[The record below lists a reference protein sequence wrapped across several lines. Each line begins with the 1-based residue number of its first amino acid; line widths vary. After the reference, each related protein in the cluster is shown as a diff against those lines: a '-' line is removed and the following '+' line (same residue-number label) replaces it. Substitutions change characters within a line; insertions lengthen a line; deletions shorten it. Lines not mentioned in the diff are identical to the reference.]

1 MPRALITGAAGFAGR
16 HLRAWLNRRGWEVIG
31 SDYRPDAGDL
41 HADMRDAQEVEQMVA
56 QAADITHVFHLAAKT
71 FVPDAHKDP
80 ADTYQANVL
89 GTVYLAQALR
99 RHAPE
104 ARMIYVSSGDAYG
117 PPLHTPVS
125 EDHPLRPTHP
135 YAISKATADHHCAW
149 LGAHG
154 MDVVR
159 VRPFNH
165 SGPGQPDVF
174 VLSSFARQCAAIA
187 LGLHEPVIRV
197 GNLDSLRDFS
207 HVDDVVEA
215 YELVALRGKTGDV
228 YNICSGRAVRIREAL
243 DLLVT
248 MTGVSVEIRPD
259 PERQRPGEA
268 SPVPASNA
276 RLCEATG
283 WTPRHSLEALLRD
296 LFEHWRKTLAA
307 EQHRNAGT

>member
-1 MPRALITGAAGFAGR
+1 MRRALITGAAGFAGR
-16 HLRAWLNRRGWEVIG
+16 HLRAWLTRRGWEVVG
-31 SDYRPDAGDL
+31 SDYRPDAGDVC
-41 HADMRDAQEVEQMVA
+41 ADMRDAAEVERMVA
-56 QAADITHVFHLAAKT
+56 GAGAITHVFHLAAKT
-71 FVPDAHKDP
+71 FVPDAHKNP

-89 GTVYLAQALR
+89 GTVYLAEALR

-104 ARMIYVSSGDAYG
+104 ARLVYVSSGDAYG
-117 PPLHTPVS
+117 PPLRTPVE

-149 LGAHG
+149 LGTHG

-165 SGPGQPDVF
+165 SGPGQPEVF

-187 LGLHEPVIRV
+187 LGLHAPVIRV

-215 YELVALRGKTGDV
+215 YELVALRGVRGSV
-228 YNICSGRAVRIREAL
+228 YNICSGRAVRIGEAL
-243 DLLVT
+243 DALVAL
-248 MTGVSVEIRPD
+248 TGVSVEIRPD

-276 RLCEATG
+276 RLRAATG
-283 WTPRHSLEALLRD
+283 WTPRHSLEGLLRD
-296 LFEHWRKTLAA
+296 LFEHWRGVLGREKH
-307 EQHRNAGT
+307 EGAGS